1 MNSISTTSTKI
12 DTQNSS
18 FESDVELSDDEVEII
33 EESGPITKT
42 GFYSSVLL
50 SSKPPT
56 KYPNDGDFKQQNK
69 YPNMESRTSL
79 ANSAEERTKY
89 EAETLNSIFS
99 KSILQKKG
107 ETDKESINQRIKS
120 FKNRVSP
127 DLSDTPSSKHSS
139 KTKNDKP
146 GSNSKMKSW
155 KLPSNT
161 INPSIQSNS
170 TSQDKRSGQL
180 TKLLYSKQS
189 TSNQQSIKHP
199 DLSFDETLPKEN
211 MIRNSGKGKA
221 MSNNAVTNPGKI
233 QPSKTK
239 QTQKDFFDLSKTS
252 SKLQKKQSSTKPK
265 LHSSLDK
272 KRIRTTEQDSPN
284 KKSRVDNYTA
294 AKQIV
299 DPISDDSLTD
309 LSVDELDFPLVP
321 NTPPKHIADILFGDS
336 SEEEIVFKKSGKER
350 EKDVAKT
357 LFGDE
362 LQNKSP
368 NIKEA
373 KPSIGIPSVTVSYK
387 KGATQRPTNKNSK
400 AQNKSRVD
408 PIPSEKKNLQTTTHR
423 KESVAS
429 DISDSKNVNKSKVV
443 ARESTTSLYKNL
455 KEKLAN
461 LHNRFKS
468 KAIAPSSSSKDSPK
482 VDTMPNPSNSIP
494 PKNNNLEDKSVASQ
508 NLKAPV
514 SIIPPSTVNVM
525 EGSAVDSL
533 KDSTPIVQTNRNEI
547 TAKPNIT
554 DSTKS
559 TLPESQ
565 SSKSPNSEIPNKAIW
580 DHQFSSSHKVIVA
593 NGYQPVDTFWNDRNF
608 TSKSGIK
615 KAGPELIDD
624 LHPQSID
631 LGIKPLH
638 KLQSVKYISLPNALD
653 STDILDTLS
662 VFHFLS
668 EFSGILFDK
677 RVPFQNYGEF
687 MNSICHPEIHFLPLL
702 ELYRNILE
710 GLEGRPVKYLCD
722 VQYRL
727 ANFYEK
733 YFGNSEI
740 LVQLQE
746 KEFYRFFPD
755 THVAILTGL
764 IDSFILDL
772 LGNQISKV
780 KTAFRVD
787 NQIFQSHYVKYK
799 LCQFL
804 LLKIQNQGFNLKEL
818 EAISPLIMNEITL
831 KVASTQEPPSP
842 QSPSS
847 IPSTPSTVDLDSDN
861 EMEGVKPT
869 SDIPVGI
876 QLESKQAEIVEL
888 LEQSS
893 EEYLK
898 SSQFYERRL
907 AAYSK
912 VLREYHLESKKFH
925 LGIDRYGQGYWFIPL
940 NFVPDSNVIPQQPI
954 FGIIKEHNYSD
965 PKKPQRFST
974 VKDFEDFR
982 LLMISLWG
990 SGLRESNLKD
1000 NIQIML
1006 VKLRLEVDFSVSA
1019 KHSIVKTINNAFSNF
1034 NLWVKDVYTH
1044 RTQKLYTGLHLTPFD
1059 KYFGPIM
1066 KRIVIDFGVFLG
1078 FNQQMNNAIE
1088 IIQHFPLEYMKKL
1101 LLKWHEKYQIFDILP
1116 PTALEEFQKL
1126 HSISHLANWCLSN
1139 VEDAKANRRKSE
1151 IPIDMPKESKALS
1164 SEEESCLNAQPP
1176 LLESSCFDIK
1186 EYYKMKLAAFANR
1199 NK

>member
-1 MNSISTTSTKI
+1 
-12 DTQNSS
+12 
-18 FESDVELSDDEVEII
+18 
-33 EESGPITKT
+33 
-42 GFYSSVLL
+42 
-50 SSKPPT
+50 
-56 KYPNDGDFKQQNK
+56 
-69 YPNMESRTSL
+69 
-79 ANSAEERTKY
+79 
-89 EAETLNSIFS
+89 
-99 KSILQKKG
+99 
-107 ETDKESINQRIKS
+107 
-120 FKNRVSP
+120 
-127 DLSDTPSSKHSS
+127 
-139 KTKNDKP
+139 
-146 GSNSKMKSW
+146 MKSW

-170 TSQDKRSGQL
+170 TFQDKRSGQL
-180 TKLLYSKQS
+180 TKLLHSKQS
-189 TSNQQSIKHP
+189 TSSQQSIKHP

-211 MIRNSGKGKA
+211 MIQSSGKGKA
-221 MSNNAVTNPGKI
+221 MSNNAVTNPGKF
-233 QPSKTK
+233 QPSRTK
-239 QTQKDFFDLSKTS
+239 QTQKDFFDLGKPS

-272 KRIRTTEQDSPN
+272 KRIRTAEQDSPN

-299 DPISDDSLTD
+299 DPVSDDSSLTD
-309 LSVDELDFPLVP
+309 LSFDELDFPLVP
-321 NTPPKHIADILFGDS
+321 KTPPKHIADVLFGDS
-336 SEEEIVFKKSGKER
+336 SEEEIVFKKSGKES
-350 EKDVAKT
+350 EKDIAKA

-368 NIKEA
+368 NIKGA
-373 KPSIGIPSVTVSYK
+373 KPSVGIPSLTVSYK
-387 KGATQRPTNKNSK
+387 KGTAHRPANKNSK
-400 AQNKSRVD
+400 VQNKSRVD
-408 PIPSEKKNLQTTTHR
+408 PFPSEKKNLQTTAQR

-429 DISDSKNVNKSKVV
+429 DISDSKNVNKPEL
-443 ARESTTSLYKNL
+443 AAQESTSLYKNL

-468 KAIAPSSSSKDSPK
+468 KAIAPTSSSKDSPK
-482 VDTMPNPSNSIP
+482 VDTMRNPSNSIP
-494 PKNNNLEDKSVASQ
+494 PKNNNLEDESVASQ

-514 SIIPPSTVNVM
+514 NIIPPSTVKAM
-525 EGSAVDSL
+525 EGSAVNLL
-533 KDSTPIVQTNRNEI
+533 KDSTPIVQTNRNEVP
-547 TAKPNIT
+547 AKPNIT
-554 DSTKS
+554 DSTKP
-559 TLPESQ
+559 TLPQSQ
-565 SSKSPNSEIPNKAIW
+565 SSNSELPNKAIW
-580 DHQFSSSHKVIVA
+580 DHQFSSSHKVIIA
-593 NGYQPVDTFWNDRNF
+593 NGYQSVDIFWNDRNF

-615 KAGPELIDD
+615 VAGLLIQKSGPELIDD
-624 LHPQSID
+624 LHPKSID

-668 EFSGILFDK
+668 EFSGILFGK
-677 RVPFQNYGEF
+677 RVPFQNY
-687 MNSICHPEIHFLPLL
+687 
-702 ELYRNILE
+702 E
-710 GLEGRPVKYLCD
+710 GLEGKPVKYLCD

-772 LGNQISKV
+772 LGDQISKV

-842 QSPSS
+842 QSPPST
-847 IPSTPSTVDLDSDN
+847 PSTPSTVDLDSDN
-861 EMEGVKPT
+861 EMEGIKPT
-869 SDIPVGI
+869 ADIPVGI
-876 QLESKQAEIVEL
+876 LLESKQAEIIEL
-888 LEQSS
+888 LKQSS

-898 SSQFYERRL
+898 SSKFYEKRL
-907 AAYSK
+907 AAHSK
-912 VLREYHLESKKFH
+912 VLNEYHLESKKFH

-940 NFVPDSNVIPQQPI
+940 NFVPDSN
-954 FGIIKEHNYSD
+954 EHNYSD

-982 LLMISLWG
+982 LLMVSLWG

-1019 KHSIVKTINNAFSNF
+1019 NHSIVKTINNAFSNF

-1044 RTQKLYTGLHLTPFD
+1044 RTQKLYTGLYLTPFD

-1088 IIQHFPLEYMKKL
+1088 IIQHFPLEYIKKL

-1139 VEDAKANRRKSE
+1139 VEDAKANRRKAE
-1151 IPIDMPKESKALS
+1151 IPIGMPEESKALS